1 MRGKF
6 SGGGKIFICF
16 CIAVFEALERYQ
28 WSCLVMGAGYS
39 WYQAVDALM
48 QGAVENLI
56 SRSLWVLSKY
66 FSVLEICTH
75 IKIQSFGHNFAGSQT
90 S

>member
-39 WYQAVDALM
+39 
-48 QGAVENLI
+48 
-56 SRSLWVLSKY
+56 
-66 FSVLEICTH
+66 
-75 IKIQSFGHNFAGSQT
+75 
-90 S
+90 